1 MFDLRTKLLDLDEDL
16 ERLTWGVQAARAV
29 SAAISWTTPM
39 ERDCTPSATICM
51 KCRKKCAETWT
62 CAWRRCAK
70 TSEAIQQSPGKSR
83 GTYYFTSP
91 GTASMRYNSG
101 MVREMAWGTPP
112 DGASC
117 I

>member
-16 ERLTWGVQAARAV
+16 ERITWGVQAARAV
-29 SAAISWTTPM
+29 SAAISLDHAYG
-39 ERDCTPSATICM
+39 EGLYAVSDYLYEVQE
-51 KCRKKCAETWT
+51 KCAETWT

-83 GTYYFTSP
+83 GTCYFTSP